1 MPRQPRNGEPFISKT
16 TRQENQMAVKK
27 KAAPAPKK
35 VAKAPTKA
43 EIITQISEKTDLTK
57 KDVGAVFDELNAIIK
72 KSLRSASEFS
82 MPGLMKVRVVKKPAT
97 KARLG
102 KNPFTGEEIMI
113 KAKPARKTVK
123 VTALKG
129 LKDMV

>member
-1 MPRQPRNGEPFISKT
+1 
-16 TRQENQMAVKK
+16 MALKK
-27 KAAPAPKK
+27 KAAA
-35 VAKAPTKA
+35 VAKKATKPPTKA
-43 EIITQISEKTDLTK
+43 EIISQVADKTDLTK
-57 KDVGAVFDELNAIIK
+57 KDVTAVFDELNAIIK
-72 KSLRSASEFS
+72 KSLRVAGEFS
-82 MPGLMKVRVVKKPAT
+82 MPGLMKIKVVKKPAT

>member
-1 MPRQPRNGEPFISKT
+1 
-16 TRQENQMAVKK
+16 MAVKK
-27 KAAPAPKK
+27 AVAAMAKKAKP
-35 VAKAPTKA
+35 PTKA
-43 EIITQISEKTDLTK
+43 EIVTQIAGKTELAK
-57 KDVGAVFDELNAIIK
+57 KDVTAVFDELNGIIK
-72 KSLRSASEFS
+72 KSLKSANEFS
-82 MPGLMKVRVVKKPAT
+82 MPGLMKIKVVKKPAT

>member
-1 MPRQPRNGEPFISKT
+1 
-16 TRQENQMAVKK
+16 
-27 KAAPAPKK
+27 
-35 VAKAPTKA
+35 
-43 EIITQISEKTDLTK
+43 
-57 KDVGAVFDELNAIIK
+57 
-72 KSLRSASEFS
+72 
-82 MPGLMKVRVVKKPAT
+82 MKVKVVKKPAT